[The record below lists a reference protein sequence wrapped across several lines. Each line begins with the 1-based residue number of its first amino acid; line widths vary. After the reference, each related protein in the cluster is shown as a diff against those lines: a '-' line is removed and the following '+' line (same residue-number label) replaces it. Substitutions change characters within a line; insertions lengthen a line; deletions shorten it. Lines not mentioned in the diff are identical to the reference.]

1 LGADFVVDDFNY
13 ALGQRLRAARR
24 HRGWSLGDVEAH
36 TGGEFK
42 ASVVGA
48 YERGERAISV
58 QRFVSLAD
66 IYGSAAADLLPP
78 ASESAVLID
87 LDKLASD
94 DGDLV
99 DRYLAAIQMMRK
111 QPGGAEVRDSDRAVI
126 SSLLQ
131 TSQDPRKHPAELT
144 WLSTNRRRA
153 KGLRDGGCVPDRSCD
168 RDDEG
173 TL

>member
-1 LGADFVVDDFNY
+1 MADDFNY

-24 HRGWSLGDVEAH
+24 HRGWSLGDVESH

-66 IYGSAAADLLPP
+66 VYGTPASDLLP
-78 ASESAVLID
+78 ASNGAELVID
-87 LDKLASD
+87 IEALAA

-99 DRYLAAIQMMRK
+99 ERYLAAIQMMRK
-111 QPGGAEVRDSDRAVI
+111 QPGVEAVRDSDRAVI

-131 TSQDPRKHPAELT
+131 TV
-144 WLSTNRRRA
+144 RA
-153 KGLRDGGCVPDRSCD
+153 PQP
-168 RDDEG
+168 E
-173 TL
+173 

>member
-1 LGADFVVDDFNY
+1 MVDDFNF

-24 HRGWSLGDVEAH
+24 HRGWSLGDVEAN

-58 QRFVSLAD
+58 QRFVSLSD
-66 IYGSAAADLLPP
+66 VYNTP
-78 ASESAVLID
+78 ASELLPVPSDPDLVID
-87 LDKLASD
+87 LDALAGE

-111 QPGGAEVRDSDRAVI
+111 NPGVEEVRDSDRALI

-131 TSQDPRKHPAELT
+131 SVRSNTSE
-144 WLSTNRRRA
+144 
-153 KGLRDGGCVPDRSCD
+153 
-168 RDDEG
+168 
-173 TL
+173 

>member
-1 LGADFVVDDFNY
+1 MVDDFNY

-24 HRGWSLGDVEAH
+24 HRGWSLGDVESH

-66 IYGSAAADLLPP
+66 VYGTPASDLLP
-78 ASESAVLID
+78 ASNGSGLIID
-87 LDKLASD
+87 IEALAA

-111 QPGGAEVRDSDRAVI
+111 LPGVEEVRDSDRAVI

-131 TSQDPRKHPAELT
+131 TVRAPQAE
-144 WLSTNRRRA
+144 
-153 KGLRDGGCVPDRSCD
+153 
-168 RDDEG
+168 
-173 TL
+173 

>member
-1 LGADFVVDDFNY
+1 MVDEFNY

-58 QRFVSLAD
+58 QRFVSLSEV
-66 IYGSAAADLLPP
+66 YGSP
-78 ASESAVLID
+78 ASELLPAPSDPGLVID
-87 LDKLASD
+87 LDALAGE

-111 QPGGAEVRDSDRAVI
+111 NPGVEEVRDSDRALI

-131 TSQDPRKHPAELT
+131 SARTQGSE
-144 WLSTNRRRA
+144 
-153 KGLRDGGCVPDRSCD
+153 
-168 RDDEG
+168 
-173 TL
+173 

>member
-1 LGADFVVDDFNY
+1 MPHGLGAESLVDEFNS

-24 HRGWSLGDVEAH
+24 HRGWSLGDVEVH

-58 QRFVSLAD
+58 QRFVSLSEVYAT
-66 IYGSAAADLLPP
+66 P
-78 ASESAVLID
+78 ASELLPIPSDPGLVID
-87 LDKLASD
+87 LDALAGD

-111 QPGGAEVRDSDRAVI
+111 NPGVEEVRGSDRALI

-131 TSQDPRKHPAELT
+131 SA
-144 WLSTNRRRA
+144 
-153 KGLRDGGCVPDRSCD
+153 RSHGP
-168 RDDEG
+168 E
-173 TL
+173 

>member
-1 LGADFVVDDFNY
+1 MVEDFNY

-24 HRGWSLGDVEAH
+24 HRGWSLGDVEIH
-36 TGGEFK
+36 TDGEFK

-66 IYGSAAADLLPP
+66 IYGTAASDLLPTP
-78 ASESAVLID
+78 SEPTLVID
-87 LDKLASD
+87 LDALAGE

-111 QPGGAEVRDSDRAVI
+111 HPGVEAVRESDRAVI

-131 TSQDPRKHPAELT
+131 SVRSSN
-144 WLSTNRRRA
+144 ST
-153 KGLRDGGCVPDRSCD
+153 
-168 RDDEG
+168 
-173 TL
+173 

>member
-1 LGADFVVDDFNY
+1 MTGTDWERKPLVEDFNY

-24 HRGWSLGDVEAH
+24 HRGWSLGDVESQTA
-36 TGGEFK
+36 GEFK

-58 QRFVSLAD
+58 QRFVNLAE
-66 IYGSAAADLLPP
+66 IYGTP
-78 ASESAVLID
+78 ASELLPTPSESTIVLD
-87 LDKLASD
+87 LDALAGE

-111 QPGGAEVRDSDRAVI
+111 QPGIDEVRDSDRAVI

-131 TSQDPRKHPAELT
+131 S
-144 WLSTNRRRA
+144 
-153 KGLRDGGCVPDRSCD
+153 VRSSNSS
-168 RDDEG
+168 
-173 TL
+173 

>member
-1 LGADFVVDDFNY
+1 MPHGLGAESLVDEFNY

-58 QRFVSLAD
+58 QRFVSLSEV
-66 IYGSAAADLLPP
+66 YGSP
-78 ASESAVLID
+78 ASELLPAPSDPGLIID
-87 LDKLASD
+87 LDALAGE

-111 QPGGAEVRDSDRAVI
+111 NPGVEEVRDSDRALI

-131 TSQDPRKHPAELT
+131 SARTQGS
-144 WLSTNRRRA
+144 
-153 KGLRDGGCVPDRSCD
+153 G
-168 RDDEG
+168 
-173 TL
+173 

>member
-1 LGADFVVDDFNY
+1 LVDDFNF

-24 HRGWSLGDVEAH
+24 HRGWSLGDVEAN

-58 QRFVSLAD
+58 QRFVSLSD
-66 IYGSAAADLLPP
+66 VYNTP
-78 ASESAVLID
+78 ASELLPVPTDPDLVID
-87 LDKLASD
+87 LDALAGE

-111 QPGGAEVRDSDRAVI
+111 NPGVEEVRDSDRALI

-131 TSQDPRKHPAELT
+131 SARSNTSE
-144 WLSTNRRRA
+144 
-153 KGLRDGGCVPDRSCD
+153 
-168 RDDEG
+168 
-173 TL
+173 

>member
-1 LGADFVVDDFNY
+1 VPHGLGAESLVDEFNY

-58 QRFVSLAD
+58 QRFVSLSEV
-66 IYGSAAADLLPP
+66 YGSP
-78 ASESAVLID
+78 ASELLPAPSDPGLIID
-87 LDKLASD
+87 LDALAGE

-111 QPGGAEVRDSDRAVI
+111 NPGVEEVRDSDRALI

-131 TSQDPRKHPAELT
+131 SARTQGS
-144 WLSTNRRRA
+144 
-153 KGLRDGGCVPDRSCD
+153 G
-168 RDDEG
+168 
-173 TL
+173 